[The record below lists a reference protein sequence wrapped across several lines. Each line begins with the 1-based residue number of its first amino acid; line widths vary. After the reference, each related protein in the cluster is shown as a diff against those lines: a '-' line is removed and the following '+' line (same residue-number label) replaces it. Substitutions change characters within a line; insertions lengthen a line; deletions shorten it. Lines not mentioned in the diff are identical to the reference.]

1 MLDDQRTSLDL
12 HEQPGHLTRRLQQ
25 AHKLLWAEL
34 VGDDLTSPQFA
45 VLNLLEQ
52 HPNIDQRRLSELV
65 GMDRSTTAEIVQRL
79 LARRLLTRMKDVRDG
94 RRNVLQLDPRGA
106 ELLRRT
112 LPAAA
117 EVSRE
122 LVAVLSDGDRREF
135 LRILNLLVEAH
146 SERLSDISAS

>member
-1 MLDDQRTSLDL
+1 
-12 HEQPGHLTRRLQQ
+12 
-25 AHKLLWAEL
+25 
-34 VGDDLTSPQFA
+34 
-45 VLNLLEQ
+45 
-52 HPNIDQRRLSELV
+52 
-65 GMDRSTTAEIVQRL
+65 MDRSTTAEIVQRL